1 VIRFISCARDLVV
14 VPGALIA
21 VLAIVEPQQAPA
33 YQQPNPGAIS
43 GVVVDATTGRPVAG
57 AIVSLGRT
65 DPNIVPGQ
73 PVVPLPRVATDAR
86 GRFVFRDL
94 PPSPNYFLGARRFGY
109 TYTRY
114 GWTKPN
120 GPLTISDILRIAVG
134 ENQWV
139 SDIKIPLWR
148 LGSISGRVV
157 DERGEPAVGVA
168 VRTFSVAKVS
178 GQNQLVAGD
187 LAVTDDRGVYR
198 IPDLERGRY
207 VVAVLSVQSTV
218 LTSTVENP
226 QRRAIGEI
234 ETGGI
239 GAGRGSTISLPA
251 IDVDGRHRLAMSN
264 FATPPPPSADDPRAY
279 PPVFYPAARTVQT
292 ADFIQLDYGD
302 ARSGV
307 DFQLQPVRTFRLSGL
322 LTGAPVPADFLLRLL
337 PAGAER
343 LGFGSEVATTL
354 VDKDGSFT
362 FLNVPEGQYTLLA
375 QASVMDFTTGS
386 AQSRLPDAPG
396 FPGGGISVGSM
407 SGAPGLS
414 YLTRSGAPSSVW
426 SRMSVDVGSQDISGL
441 VVLLHPTVKIVGRLA
456 FAEGTPVPALDRALL
471 LGAQPANG
479 DPSLGQ
485 PIGFTTRSDPTFSFA
500 IDGLFGGRYLL
511 RSSFLSYGVVS
522 VVWDGREVRDSGFD
536 ASAGTD
542 FTGVVVTLTDK
553 KIEINGTVSDARPSG
568 RAAVLVFP
576 VDPARWTNYAWDA
589 TAFKTARAG
598 SNGSFQIQNLPAG
611 DFNVIAVDA
620 SQIDEWTD
628 PDFLKAAAP
637 LAQRVTLKWGD
648 KSTVNLAVAPVSK
661 K

>member
-1 VIRFISCARDLVV
+1 MRDLRVAV
-14 VPGALIA
+14 GGCIAL
-21 VLAIVEPQQAPA
+21 LAIGGPQLPA
-33 YQQPNPGAIS
+33 ASRQPNPGAIS
-43 GVVVDATTGRPVAG
+43 GVVVDATTGRPVPG
-57 AIVSLGRT
+57 AIVSLGRI
-65 DPNIVPGQ
+65 DPSNVPGQ
-73 PVVPLPRVATDAR
+73 PIAPLPRMATDAR

-94 PPSPNYFLGARRFGY
+94 TPSPNYFLGARRFGY

-120 GPLTISDILRIAVG
+120 GPLTISDILKIDVG

-139 SDIKIPLWR
+139 SDVKIPLWR
-148 LGSISGRVV
+148 LGSIGGRVV
-157 DERGEPAVGVA
+157 DERGEPVVGVA

-178 GQNQLVAGD
+178 GHNQLVAGD
-187 LAVTDDRGVYR
+187 LAVTDDRGAYR
-198 IPDLERGRY
+198 IADLERGRY

-218 LTSTVENP
+218 LTSTAEKP
-226 QRRAIGEI
+226 QQRAIGEI

-264 FATPPPPSADDPRAY
+264 FATPPPPNAGDSRAY
-279 PPVFYPAARTVQT
+279 PPVFYPAARTIQT
-292 ADFIQLDYGD
+292 AESIELDYGD
-302 ARSGV
+302 VRTGV
-307 DFQLQPVRTFRLSGL
+307 DFQLQPVRTVRVSGL
-322 LTGAPVPADFLLRLL
+322 LTGALIPGDFLLRLL
-337 PAGAER
+337 PAGGER

-354 VDKDGSFT
+354 VEKDGSFT

-386 AQSRLPDAPG
+386 ASNRLPDAPG

-407 SGAPGLS
+407 PGAPGLS

-426 SRMSVDVGSQDISGL
+426 SRINVDVGLQDLSGL
-441 VVLLHPTVKIVGRLA
+441 VVPLHPTIKITGRLV
-456 FAEGTPVPALDRALL
+456 FAEGTPVPSLDRALL

-485 PIGFTTRSDPTFSFA
+485 PIGFTTRNDPTFSFT
-500 IDGLFGGRYLL
+500 IDGLFGGQYLL

-522 VVWDGREVRDSGFD
+522 IVWDGREVRDTGFD
-536 ASAGTD
+536 ASAGSD

-553 KIEINGTVSDARPSG
+553 KVEINGTVSDARPSG
-568 RAAVLVFP
+568 RAAVLAFP
-576 VDPARWTNYAWDA
+576 ADPARWTNYAWDA

-637 LAQRVTLKWGD
+637 LAQRVTVKWGD
-648 KSTVNLAVAPVSK
+648 KPTVNLAVATVTVK